1 MSLVRNPKPAEGGI
15 DPETAT
21 EVRAYAPAA
30 FRTQE
35 RAVTEADYAEV
46 TERHPGVQRATAT
59 FRWTGSWYTVFITV
73 DRIGGLPVDAD
84 FEESI
89 RQHVERYR
97 MAGHDLEVDG
107 PRYVSLEI
115 EMHVCAEPNYFRE
128 DVKGVA
134 RTIQQPCA
142 ARWTA
147 WPFSSRSIH
156 VWTNGLLE
164 SIDRRRPGDA
174 RRDVGAR
181 SRYFNGK
188 AHRTTSRCSSGKLE
202 LGGWRSL
209 AAITTRTFAERGVF
223 QLRWEVASERSLVRI
238 QRGPMIAVVAPG
250 NRRRRRRRC

>member
-1 MSLVRNPKPAEGGI
+1 MSALKRSRISSAHDAGLRGVVSLVRNPRPAEGGI

-59 FRWTGSWYTVFITV
+59 FRWTGSWHTVFITV
-73 DRIGGLPVDAD
+73 DRVGGLPVDAD

-115 EMHVCAEPNYFRE
+115 EMHVCADPNYFRE
-128 DVKGVA
+128 DVKQELLELFSNRVLPDGRLGLFHPDRFTFAQTVYLSPLIAAAQATPGV
-134 RTIQQPCA
+134 TSVTGHDIPA
-142 ARWTA
+142 ARLA
-147 WPFSSRSIH
+147 GQQAAEVRQ
-156 VWTNGLLE
+156 
-164 SIDRRRPGDA
+164 
-174 RRDVGAR
+174 VGIGQAG
-181 SRYFNGK
+181 N
-188 AHRTTSRCSSGKLE
+188 
-202 LGGWRSL
+202 RSL
-209 AAITTRTFAERGVF
+209 R
-223 QLRWEVASERSLVRI
+223 
-238 QRGPMIAVVAPG
+238 
-250 NRRRRRRRC
+250 